1 MNRRCKDKGV
11 LGFAPVDPP
20 VYTQKDSRH
29 VTCIFFKEFQIKQLF
44 SISFPACH
52 FQKGAPTRTN
62 RKSILCLSSKEKQ
75 SAKIRGAAHEGQVTN
90 YSEVRVWGKEGK
102 KPNKMTT
109 MQKIK
114 DGDDV
119 GLNKKST

>member
-1 MNRRCKDKGV
+1 MHLPLSIHLFIHRTAATP
-11 LGFAPVDPP
+11 LAF
-20 VYTQKDSRH
+20 
-29 VTCIFFKEFQIKQLF
+29 FFKEFQIKQLF
-44 SISFPACH
+44 SISIPACH

-90 YSEVRVWGKEGK
+90 YSEVRVWGKKGK
-102 KPNKMTT
+102 KPTKMTT

>member
-1 MNRRCKDKGV
+1 MHLPLSIHLFIHRAAATP
-11 LGFAPVDPP
+11 LAF
-20 VYTQKDSRH
+20 
-29 VTCIFFKEFQIKQLF
+29 FFKEFQIKQLF
-44 SISFPACH
+44 SISIPACH
-52 FQKGAPTRTN
+52 FQKGAATRTN
-62 RKSILCLSSKEKQ
+62 RKSILCLPSKEKQ

-90 YSEVRVWGKEGK
+90 YSEVRVWGKKGK
-102 KPNKMTT
+102 KPTKMTT